1 LRLTKYVADFIGFG
15 ANEEAAAD
23 PSSTIPEFTGNYIRR
38 TWSHPASL
46 FEIKKI
52 NKDLAFFAR

>member
-1 LRLTKYVADFIGFG
+1 MKKQRLIQ
-15 ANEEAAAD
+15 AAQSR
-23 PSSTIPEFTGNYIRR
+23 SSGISTMGNYIRR